1 LLRQHDIYVT
11 ASQNDPCSNA
21 LVEALACGLPAVYRH
36 DGGHPELVEF
46 GGIGFRAPEEIPGAL
61 ERLVGSY
68 EAFQRSIWVD
78 GIDELAQK
86 YVDCVRLMGTL
97 E

>member
-1 LLRQHDIYVT
+1 LKQHDIYVT
-11 ASQNDPCSNA
+11 ASRNDPCSNA
-21 LVEALACGLPAVYRH
+21 LVEALSCGLPAAYYH

-46 GGIGFRAPEEIPGAL
+46 GGIGFRAPEEIPGVL
-61 ERLVGSY
+61 ERLVESY
-68 EAFQRSIWVD
+68 GAFQRNIWVD

-86 YVDCVRLMGTL
+86 YIDCVRLAGVL